1 MKVGLLVN
9 ILFCARQ
16 WLVVVKL
23 CSEVTAFRDI
33 LLLHKEHRSSMS
45 FTFNIFFLDIPCS
58 PPYITF
64 STYLVVLQGLLL
76 HVMKH
81 FFFVFLL
88 IFLCRYLPIRAY
100 LIDSAYPLFHPLTF
114 PTFEDVQT
122 WPCCVHC
129 PECAA
134 ARKVCRWGRSTCRTW

>member
-23 CSEVTAFRDI
+23 CSEVTALRDI
-33 LLLHKEHRSSMS
+33 LLLHKEHRY
-45 FTFNIFFLDIPCS
+45 FNELHFQYNSLSI
-58 PPYITF
+58 
-64 STYLVVLQGLLL
+64 YLVVFQGLFL

-88 IFLCRYLPIRAY
+88 IFLCRYLPTRAY
-100 LIDSAYPLFHPLTF
+100 VVDSAYPLFHPPTF
-114 PTFEDVQT
+114 LTFEDVQT
-122 WPCCVHC
+122 LPCCVHC
-129 PECAA
+129 PECAV
-134 ARKVCRWGRSTCRTW
+134 ARKECRWGHSTCKTW

>member
-23 CSEVTAFRDI
+23 CSEVTALRDI
-33 LLLHKEHRSSMS
+33 LLLHKEHRY
-45 FTFNIFFLDIPCS
+45 FNEFHFQ
-58 PPYITF
+58 YI
-64 STYLVVLQGLLL
+64 SLSIYLVVLQGLLL

-88 IFLCRYLPIRAY
+88 IFLCRYLPMRAY
-100 LIDSAYPLFHPLTF
+100 LIDSSYLLFYQPTF
-114 PTFEDVQT
+114 LTFEDVQT

-134 ARKVCRWGRSTCRTW
+134 ARKECRWGHSTCRTWSYE

>member
-1 MKVGLLVN
+1 MKGDLLVN
-9 ILFCARQ
+9 ILFCARKR
-16 WLVVVKL
+16 LVFVKL
-23 CSEVTAFRDI
+23 CSEVTALRDI
-33 LLLHKEHRSSMS
+33 LLLHKEHRY
-45 FTFNIFFLDIPCS
+45 FNELHFQYNSLSI
-58 PPYITF
+58 
-64 STYLVVLQGLLL
+64 YLVVLQGLLL

-88 IFLCRYLPIRAY
+88 IFLCRYLPTSAY
-100 LIDSAYPLFHPLTF
+100 VLDSAYLLFHPPTF